1 MKRMLINATQ
11 REELR
16 VAIVDGQ
23 NLYDLDIEIP
33 SREQKKANIY
43 KGRITRVEPSL
54 EACFVDYG
62 AERHGFLPLK
72 EIAREYFNPNAEGKS
87 NIRELLKEGQEI
99 IVQVE
104 KEERGNKGAALT
116 TFISLAGRY
125 MVLMPNNP
133 RAGGVSRR
141 IEGEDRQA
149 LKEAMEHLNVPDEM
163 GLIVRTAGMG
173 RDAEELQW
181 DLDYLLQLWKSIS
194 AAANSQK
201 APFLIYQ
208 ESKLFI
214 RALRDYLRN
223 DIGEILIDEESLFK
237 DARDFVQQVMP
248 NNLRKLKLYQDPTP
262 LFSRYQIETQIESI
276 FERNVRLPSGGSIV
290 IDQTEALTAID
301 INSSKAT
308 KGSDIEETAFNTNL
322 EAATEIARQL
332 RIRDA
337 GGLIVIDF
345 IDMDSP
351 RHQREV
357 EERLKDAL
365 KADRA
370 RVQIGRISRF
380 GLLEMSR
387 QRLRPSLGEA
397 TQIVCPRC
405 EGHGHIRSVE
415 SLALSTL
422 RLIEEHAMKENT
434 GQVLVQAPPSVANF
448 LLNEK
453 RASIVEIELRHSV
466 HVVVVADDKLETPH
480 LEITRIREA
489 DMGEH
494 SKPSYERTTPVLATP
509 LPKMGQML
517 GSGEQPLVTGVVPAS
532 PAPIRDETP
541 DATPVAQPARQPAA
555 AAKPSGGFFSRLFG
569 ALFGGG
575 SAQPTP
581 AAQPATSPRRDE
593 SRPGGRNERNGRRDE
608 RRGEGRGKSG
618 DPQRQGPR
626 NKDNAPQGKGQQ
638 QAKGNKAQGQPQGK
652 GQQAED
658 KNRQK
663 DTQPSQGR
671 QGGRNEQDKNPQ
683 QAGNENRRQQQPRGE
698 RVPQA
703 DKAEKV
709 TEKADKAATPAQ
721 PVQPR
726 AEKAPAQAP
735 VVDEKLLVAGAAAA
749 TVAATTAEATAATS
763 EVENTES
770 VAADGTKEAGEGGQR
785 RRRGRRGG
793 RRRRRQEDGAQ
804 GASVDGAAGADDLDD
819 EEGEDNTPITAR
831 DSDSVPPVFDTAE
844 AATHAFKVE
853 APKTEATRPAVEST
867 DDDDKV
873 PSALTLPSLPK
884 LPPIPGSTAAA
895 QVTSVAISSEPVA
908 TPAESADLRTTERRQ
923 TESNAPLK
931 NESPAPAVA
940 TPVEAT
946 VPAAPAVVEAKAE
959 ETKPVVAAP
968 APTPAQ
974 EQPKPTSEL
983 DAPARGLLPEASEP
997 SKAVEPVIATAPV
1010 AAAEKAEVATP
1021 HASTAEQ
1028 SQAAP
1033 AALAPVVARD
1043 AEKPVTVEVAKT
1055 EVKEVQA
1062 PTADVKASVAPTAP
1076 AQEAPATDA
1085 PKVSVQDAPAADVQK
1100 ASEHGAPV
1108 EEASTAHATEAPNA
1122 QAPVA
1127 PAPEAPKAHAQEAQV
1142 TQTPVVETPAA
1153 PVKQVASEK
1162 AADEAGHVEDESAK
1176 PVAAAP
1182 AASPEESASATAS
1195 VTPKSPEASNVS
1207 HVSHTPA
1214 SSSEK
1219 SGWTPP
1225 TQGDLL
1231 TRPRHES
1238 HGGDS
1243 SPRDAQS

>member
-72 EIAREYFNPNAEGKS
+72 EISRDYFNPNAEGKS

-149 LKEAMEHLNVPDEM
+149 LKEALEHLSVPDEM

-194 AAANSQK
+194 AAATSQK

-223 DIGEILIDEESLFK
+223 DIGEILVDEESLYK

-397 TQIVCPRC
+397 TQNVCPRC

-415 SLALSTL
+415 SLGLSTL

-448 LLNEK
+448 MLNEK
-453 RASIVEIELRHSV
+453 RASIVEIELRHNV

-494 SKPSYERTTPVLATP
+494 SKPSYERTTPVVATA

-517 GSGEQPLVTGVVPAS
+517 GSGEQPLVTGVVPSS
-532 PAPIRDETP
+532 PAPIRDDESEAVAP
-541 DATPVAQPARQPAA
+541 AQPARPVAAPAA
-555 AAKPSGGFFSRLFG
+555 PAGGFFSRLFG
-569 ALFGGG
+569 SLFGGG
-575 SAQPTP
+575 AQPTP
-581 AAQPATSPRRDE
+581 APAAAPAPARREE
-593 SRPGGRNERNGRRDE
+593 SRGGGRNERSERGGNRRDE
-608 RRGEGRGKSG
+608 RRGEGRGKG
-618 DPQRQGPR
+618 ERQGQQGQR
-626 NKDNAPQGKGQQ
+626 KDKDATQQGRQGQQ
-638 QAKGNKAQGQPQGK
+638 QARPPKQEKQDKGPQQPRQADEKAKGN
-652 GQQAED
+652 
-658 KNRQK
+658 RQ
-663 DTQPSQGR
+663 
-671 QGGRNEQDKNPQ
+671 
-683 QAGNENRRQQQPRGE
+683 GNENRRQQPPRNERQQPQG
-698 RVPQA
+698 
-703 DKAEKV
+703 EKV
-709 TEKADKAATPAQ
+709 EKVEKADKAATPAQ
-721 PVQPR
+721 PPR
-726 AEKAPAQAP
+726 APAPEKPVAPAA
-735 VVDEKLLVAGAAAA
+735 VVDETL
-749 TVAATTAEATAATS
+749 AATTL
-763 EVENTES
+763 
-770 VAADGTKEAGEGGQR
+770 VAADAAPAAEGDVAVAVPGVADAAEGADGTREAGEGGQR

-793 RRRRRQEDGAQ
+793 RRRRRQDDGTQA
-804 GASVDGAAGADDLDD
+804 GAAGGAAEASDLDD
-819 EEGEDNTPITAR
+819 EDGDDDIGTGR
-831 DSDSVPPVFDTAE
+831 DSASVPPVLDTPE
-844 AATHAFKVE
+844 AAANAVKVQPV
-853 APKTEATRPAVEST
+853 AAEATRPAEPG
-867 DDDDKV
+867 DDEHV
-873 PSALTLPSLPK
+873 PSALTLPTLPK
-884 LPPIPGSTAAA
+884 LPPIPGATADAA
-895 QVTSVAISSEPVA
+895 PAVAAHEPASPADSVE
-908 TPAESADLRTTERRQ
+908 LRTSERRQ
-923 TESNAPLK
+923 TESDAPLK
-931 NESPAPAVA
+931 AA
-940 TPVEAT
+940 
-946 VPAAPAVVEAKAE
+946 PAAPAADPLATHQPTRDPSKDEA
-959 ETKPVVAAP
+959 PGAAS
-968 APTPAQ
+968 A
-974 EQPKPTSEL
+974 L
-983 DAPARGLLPEASEP
+983 DAPARGMLPDDL
-997 SKAVEPVIATAPV
+997 ATTV
-1010 AAAEKAEVATP
+1010 AAD
-1021 HASTAEQ
+1021 
-1028 SQAAP
+1028 AAP
-1033 AALAPVVARD
+1033 AR
-1043 AEKPVTVEVAKT
+1043 
-1055 EVKEVQA
+1055 
-1062 PTADVKASVAPTAP
+1062 AD
-1076 AQEAPATDA
+1076 E
-1085 PKVSVQDAPAADVQK
+1085 PKVE
-1100 ASEHGAPV
+1100 ASPV
-1108 EEASTAHATEAPNA
+1108 EARPVEA
-1122 QAPVA
+1122 A
-1127 PAPEAPKAHAQEAQV
+1127 PAPAPVPAEAPKHDGIA
-1142 TQTPVVETPAA
+1142 PGDAA
-1153 PVKQVASEK
+1153 
-1162 AADEAGHVEDESAK
+1162 AADDAGTADAEDAARRAEAAEAAK
-1176 PVAAAP
+1176 PAEP
-1182 AASPEESASATAS
+1182 

-1207 HVSHTPA
+1207 HVSHAPA
-1214 SSSEK
+1214 APT
-1219 SGWTPP
+1219 GQPAWTPP

-1231 TRPRHES
+1231 TRPRQEPQDGQH
-1238 HGGDS
+1238 
-1243 SPRDAQS
+1243 